1 MTYIRFLLQVRYDKL
16 ITVSILPLYC
26 TLVRNVRTFMQTVLY
41 TSNVYKFFRA
51 IGCLN
56 FANEVGNDYHIHKIA
71 DTIKLLHTIRLALQK
86 LIICILPYV
95 WTVQKRKFLNSTVN
109 GNRANN
115 RNLIVAVL
123 KTQYLISI
131 FFFFSD

>member
-1 MTYIRFLLQVRYDKL
+1 MTYIRFLLQVRYDNL
-16 ITVSILPLYC
+16 RTVPILPLYC
-26 TLVRNVRTFMQTVLY
+26 ALFRNVRTFMQTVRVIETVRF
-41 TSNVYKFFRA
+41 TSNIYKFFRA

-95 WTVQKRKFLNSTVN
+95 
-109 GNRANN
+109 
-115 RNLIVAVL
+115 
-123 KTQYLISI
+123 
-131 FFFFSD
+131 